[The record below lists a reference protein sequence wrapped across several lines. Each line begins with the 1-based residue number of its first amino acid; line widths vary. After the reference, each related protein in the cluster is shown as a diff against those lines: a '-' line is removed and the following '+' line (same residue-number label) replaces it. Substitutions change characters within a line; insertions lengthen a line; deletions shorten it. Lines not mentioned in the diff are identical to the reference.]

1 MKLTLEEFTSQDPL
15 VKELSEHHSEQHTS
29 LRNLQRELAFE
40 CRKVSM
46 LVLAYDI
53 VIKQMFS
60 FEEAEDTENIV
71 EKVTGQPLDTWG
83 FNFDMSSDTVLE
95 AAVEK
100 CREVG
105 ACDLKLKRLREQA
118 HQTCQSLSAARAKA
132 KKRFLEM
139 QKTDSKES
147 ANASK

>member
-15 VKELSEHHSEQHTS
+15 VNELSEHHSEQHTS
-29 LRNLQRELAFE
+29 LRRLQRELAFE

-46 LVLAYDI
+46 LMLAYDI
-53 VIKQMFS
+53 VVKQMFS
-60 FEEAEDTENIV
+60 FEEVVDTEKIV
-71 EKVTGQPLDTWG
+71 EKVTGEPVDNWG

-105 ACDLKLKRLREQA
+105 VCDTKLKRLREQA
-118 HQTCQSLSAARAKA
+118 HQTCQSLMSAKTKA
-132 KKRFLEM
+132 KKRFEEM
-139 QKTDSKES
+139 QKASGKEV
-147 ANASK
+147 ASES